1 MSKTVK
7 KFNKLIVLNRKEFLK
22 FCKNKTLWSKTFF
35 GKFLK
40 ENKRRIYEKNPFFYM
55 CYLVPNSIKVKTD
68 KYYTV
73 IDNFYKKFKN
83 DFSFATH
90 EIKGKIWKV
99 SFNWKNK
106 LYYLKEIEK

>member
-1 MSKTVK
+1 VSKTVK

-55 CYLVPNSIKVKTD
+55 CFLVPNIKVK
-68 KYYTV
+68 KYYT
-73 IDNFYKKFKN
+73 
-83 DFSFATH
+83 
-90 EIKGKIWKV
+90 GRRRKIWKV
-99 SFNWKNK
+99 SFNPQNK

>member
-1 MSKTVK
+1 VSKTVK

-22 FCKNKTLWSKTFF
+22 FCKNKTFV
-35 GKFLK
+35 K
-40 ENKRRIYEKNPFFYM
+40 ENKGRIYEKNPFFYM

-106 LYYLKEIEK
+106 LYYLKEIEKW